1 MALPS
6 NVVGLMGIDNSG
18 NVVTIPA
25 DAFTTSQV
33 SVPSVAAVTA
43 APPSRATTTNIVT
56 NTSTET
62 IALEIDA
69 DENYLVKVNST
80 RDNFDNSI
88 LYESNRKIGL
98 NTKSPQFAFDVN
110 QNSINVSNLA
120 SNFGYKL
127 NGKNFAFTIGDSTSL
142 KYGNIYLGDA
152 ILQTIVVPYLVIT
165 KTAITPTPAIIY
177 KRPLY
182 VDDTGLV
189 DAYAAFTEGSII
201 FSSQTQLTQNNTRLF
216 WDNTNFRLGVLTNAP
231 AYTLDVNGIA
241 RIQTSLI
248 TPIIGNPTGVTAN
261 NTWTFSLNANV
272 PLVPTSNTHITS
284 KKYVDDNDI
293 SSVTVTGSTTKTITI
308 TKKDSTTLSASFD
321 IGTGAITGSGT
332 TNYLAKFTG
341 AGSIGTSN
349 LFEGASGLS
358 YGTTTPFY
366 QIDWKIKTSVQIGFG
381 FGDVYATG
389 DSAGL
394 VAHGGGGILDTI
406 PIGFAASTYLYY
418 IGFTE
423 AMRINTS
430 RDMLIGTSSGVTGGG
445 RLQVNGNVNITG
457 SFQVNGVTISGGGG
471 GGNITG
477 GGTAYNLPLFNTA
490 TNIIDSNI
498 REAFGRIGINTAPA
512 GSSTNYLTVGGG
524 INVIGSGAGFFVNGV
539 AIGGGSGGLS
549 GGGTTN
555 FIAKWS
561 GGTSLTNSIITDN
574 GSTVSITGV
583 LSISGQLYVNGSLI
597 TGGGGG
603 GGGDS
608 FWALNG
614 AGDGI
619 FYTPKVSI
627 GGNVSTSNKLEVIGS
642 VGASGGYFETSDIR
656 LKNVLSVNPKIDL
669 TQINLIKYTLKDDK
683 EENVHYGYSAQQ
695 VQEVCPDLVNS
706 SGDYLSLNYANVH
719 SAMIHQLQEEVKMLK
734 AKLGI

>member
-1 MALPS
+1 
-6 NVVGLMGIDNSG
+6 
-18 NVVTIPA
+18 
-25 DAFTTSQV
+25 
-33 SVPSVAAVTA
+33 
-43 APPSRATTTNIVT
+43 
-56 NTSTET
+56 
-62 IALEIDA
+62 
-69 DENYLVKVNST
+69 
-80 RDNFDNSI
+80 
-88 LYESNRKIGL
+88 
-98 NTKSPQFAFDVN
+98 
-110 QNSINVSNLA
+110 
-120 SNFGYKL
+120 
-127 NGKNFAFTIGDSTSL
+127 
-142 KYGNIYLGDA
+142 
-152 ILQTIVVPYLVIT
+152 
-165 KTAITPTPAIIY
+165 
-177 KRPLY
+177 
-182 VDDTGLV
+182 
-189 DAYAAFTEGSII
+189 
-201 FSSQTQLTQNNTRLF
+201 
-216 WDNTNFRLGVLTNAP
+216 
-231 AYTLDVNGIA
+231 
-241 RIQTSLI
+241 
-248 TPIIGNPTGVTAN
+248 
-261 NTWTFSLNANV
+261 V

-284 KKYVDDNDI
+284 KKYTDDNDI

-332 TNYLAKFTG
+332 TNYITKFTG
-341 AGSIGTSN
+341 SASIGNSLLYEN
-349 LFEGASGLS
+349 AGALS

-366 QIDWKIKTSVQIGFG
+366 QLDWKIKTSVQIGFG
-381 FGDVYATG
+381 YGDVYATG

-423 AMRINTS
+423 AMRLNTS
-430 RDMLIGTSSGVTGGG
+430 RDLLIGTSSGVTGGG

-524 INVIGSGAGFFVNGV
+524 INVIGSGAGFFINGV

-555 FIAKWS
+555 YIAKWS

-574 GSTVSITGV
+574 GSTVGIVGT
-583 LSISGQLYVNGSLI
+583 LSVSGALYVNGSLI

-608 FWALNG
+608 FWAING

-619 FYTPKVSI
+619 YYGAKVAI
-627 GGNVSTSNKLEVIGS
+627 GGNVSTANRLEVIGS
-642 VGASGGYFETSDIR
+642 VGASGGYFESSDIR

-683 EENVHYGYSAQQ
+683 KEAIHYGYSAQQ
-695 VQEVCPDLVNS
+695 VQEICPDFVN
-706 SGDYLSLNYANVH
+706 DKDEYLSLNYSNLH

>member
-18 NVVTIPA
+18 NVVTIPV
-25 DAFTTSQV
+25 DSFTTTQTT
-33 SVPSVAAVTA
+33 VPNVAAVVPVQPTRA
-43 APPSRATTTNIVT
+43 ATTNIVT
-56 NTSTET
+56 NTTTET

-69 DENYLVKVNST
+69 DKNYLVKVNST
-80 RDNFDNSI
+80 RDNFDNSV
-88 LYESNRKIGL
+88 LYESNKRIGL

-110 QNSINVSNLA
+110 QNSININNLK

-127 NGKNFAFTIGDSTSL
+127 NGENFGFTIGDSTSEF
-142 KYGNIYLGDA
+142 YGNIYLGDK
-152 ILQTIVVPYLVIT
+152 ILQTIVVPYLVVA
-165 KTAITPTPAIIY
+165 KTAITPVPDIIY
-177 KRPLY
+177 KRPLF

-201 FSSQTQLTQNNTRLF
+201 FSSQTQLTQNNTKLF
-216 WDNTNFRLGVLTNAP
+216 WNNTTFKLNAP
-231 AYTLDVNGIA
+231 VMGF
-241 RIQTSLI
+241 S
-248 TPIIGNPTGVTAN
+248 TGVTAE
-261 NTWTFSLNANV
+261 NTWTFSSNANV
-272 PLVPTSNTHITS
+272 PLVPTSNTHATS
-284 KKYVDDNDI
+284 KKYTDDNDV
-293 SSVTVTGSTTKTITI
+293 SSLSITGTSTKTVTI
-308 TKKDSTTLSASFD
+308 TKKDSSIISATFD

-332 TNYLAKFTG
+332 ANFFAKFTG
-341 AGSIGTSN
+341 ATSIGTS
-349 LFEGASGLS
+349 LLYEDAGALS

-366 QIDWKIKTSVQIGFG
+366 QLDWKIKSNVQIGFG
-381 FGDVYATG
+381 FGDTFTAG
-389 DSAGL
+389 DTAGL
-394 VAHGGGGILDTI
+394 VAHGGGGIVDVI
-406 PIGFAASTYLYY
+406 PIGFAASTYLFY
-418 IGFTE
+418 IGTGE
-423 AMRINTS
+423 AMRLNGS
-430 RDMLIGTSSGVTGGG
+430 NNLLIGTTSGVSGGG

-477 GGTAYNLPLFNTA
+477 GGTAFNLPLFNTA
-490 TNIIDSNI
+490 TNIVNSNI
-498 REAFGRIGINTAPA
+498 RENFGRIGINTAPP
-512 GSSTNYLTVGGG
+512 SSGTNYVTVDGGV
-524 INVIGSGAGFFVNGV
+524 NCVGSGAGFFVNGV

-583 LSISGQLYVNGSLI
+583 LSISGQLHVNGSLI

-603 GGGDS
+603 GGGDT

-619 FYTPKVSI
+619 FFTPKVSI

-695 VQEVCPDLVNS
+695 VQEVCPDLVNNS
-706 SGDYLSLNYANVH
+706 DDYLSLNYANVH

-734 AKLGI
+734 SKLGM

>member
-18 NVVTIPA
+18 NVVTIPV
-25 DAFTTSQV
+25 DSFTTTQTT
-33 SVPSVAAVTA
+33 VPNVAAVA
-43 APPSRATTTNIVT
+43 SVQPSRAATTNIVT
-56 NTSTET
+56 NTTTET
-62 IALEIDA
+62 VALEIDA

-80 RDNFDNSI
+80 RDNFDNSV
-88 LYESNRKIGL
+88 LYESNNKIGL
-98 NTKSPQFAFDVN
+98 NTKSPQFAFDVYL
-110 QNSINVSNLA
+110 NSINVTNLA

-127 NGKNFAFTIGDSTSL
+127 NGRNFAFTIGDSSSV
-142 KYGNIYLGDA
+142 KYGNIYLGDLV
-152 ILQTIVVPYLVIT
+152 LQTIVVPYLVIS

-189 DAYAAFTEGSII
+189 AAYTAFTEGSII
-201 FSSQTQLTQNNTRLF
+201 FSSQTQLTQNNTKLF
-216 WDNTNFRLGVLTNAP
+216 WDNTTFKLNAP
-231 AYTLDVNGIA
+231 VMGF
-241 RIQTSLI
+241 S
-248 TPIIGNPTGVTAN
+248 TGVTAE
-261 NTWTFSLNANV
+261 NTWTFSSNANV
-272 PLVPTSNTHITS
+272 PLLPINNTHITS
-284 KKYVDDNDI
+284 KKYTDDNDVYALSI
-293 SSVTVTGSTTKTITI
+293 TGASTKTVTI
-308 TKKDSTTLSASFD
+308 TKKDSSVISATFD

-332 TNYLAKFTG
+332 ANYFAKFTG
-341 AGSIGTSN
+341 ATSIGTSLLYEN
-349 LFEGASGLS
+349 AGALS

-366 QIDWKIKTSVQIGFG
+366 QLDWKIKSNVQIGFG
-381 FGDVYATG
+381 FGDTFTAG
-389 DSAGL
+389 DTAGL
-394 VAHGGGGILDTI
+394 VAHGGGGIVDVI
-406 PIGFAASTYLYY
+406 PIGFAASTYLFY
-418 IGFTE
+418 IGTGE
-423 AMRINTS
+423 AMRLNGS
-430 RDMLIGTSSGVTGGG
+430 NNLLIGTTSGVSGGG

-512 GSSTNYLTVGGG
+512 GSSSNYLTVGGG
-524 INVIGSGAGFFVNGV
+524 INVIGSGAGFFINGV

-574 GSTVSITGV
+574 GSTVSISGV

-706 SGDYLSLNYANVH
+706 SDDYLSLNYANVH